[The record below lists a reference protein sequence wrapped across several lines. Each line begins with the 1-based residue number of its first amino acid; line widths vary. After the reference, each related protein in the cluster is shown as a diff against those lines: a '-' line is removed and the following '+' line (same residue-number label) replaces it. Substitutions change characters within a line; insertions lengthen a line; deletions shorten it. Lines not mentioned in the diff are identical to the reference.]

1 MRLLLVRHGES
12 LGNAENRFQGREEY
26 PLTER
31 GLEQARRLADRLRRE
46 CGAVDAVYS
55 SPQGRAL
62 QTAECVAE
70 ALSVDVI
77 PDPRLREYHIGML
90 TGLTMDEAR
99 ERFPRLQELRARDGE
114 TFVPIPGEEG
124 REALAQ
130 RVGEALDDYRAQYT
144 DGQTVVVVSH
154 GGALG
159 AVLCRLVGLPADRPG
174 PFRLSNASLS
184 IVELANGRARLV
196 GLNDTC
202 HLAGSHLNGGG
213 GSDD

>member
-12 LGNAENRFQGREEY
+12 LGNAENRFQGQDEY

-31 GLEQARRLADRLRRE
+31 GLEQARRLAERLRRE

-62 QTAECVAE
+62 QTAACVAE

-77 PDPRLREYHIGML
+77 LDPRLREYHIGML

-144 DGQTVVVVSH
+144 DGQTVIVVSH
-154 GGALG
+154 GGAL
-159 AVLCRLVGLPADRPG
+159 AAMLCRLVGLPADRPG

-196 GLNDTC
+196 GLNDTR
-202 HLAGSHLNGGG
+202 HLAGIG